1 MSPTRITKAV
11 LCILLS
17 AGLSGCPAA
26 LVAGAAGGA
35 VVANDERTTGS
46 LLEDEVIELKTR
58 KHIAEKIGKNA
69 NISVTSYNRRLLLT
83 GQAPSEEVRS
93 EVLDIARVIPNVRG
107 IINQIEIGNPSSLT
121 SRAADAGLTVKVKV
135 ELCNIQRENFSCLD
149 VKVVTEQGV
158 VYLLGL
164 VDRETASIAIQ
175 TVRKVPGVIRVV
187 RNFEYR

>member
-1 MSPTRITKAV
+1 MTKVV

-17 AGLSGCPAA
+17 AGLSGCPAMV
-26 LVAGAAGGA
+26 VAGAAGGA

-46 LLEDEVIELKTR
+46 LLEDELIELKTR
-58 KHIAEKIGKNA
+58 KQISEKLGGRA
-69 NISVTSYNRRLLLT
+69 NISVTSYNRRVLLT
-83 GQAPSEEVRS
+83 GQAPSEEVRQ
-93 EVLDIARVIPNVRG
+93 EAIDIVRVIHNVRG
-107 IINQIEIGNPSSLT
+107 IINQIEIANPSSLT
-121 SRAADAGLTVKVKV
+121 SRASDAALTAKVKF
-135 ELCNIQRENFSCLD
+135 ELCNIQHDNFSCLD
-149 VKVVTEQGV
+149 VKVVTELGV